1 VTSSTAAPVE
11 PADLS
16 LALTT
21 AAYVVRAAGYAVVA
35 TGQDDLASD
44 PQRAHAHTSAAT
56 FGSRMSAVK
65 CGAIARRHV
74 ANVPRASGQWD
85 APAMRAHTEEV
96 TVTRGKR
103 DVSNCATFRF
113 DSRFLRLSA
122 RETEHACT
130 QIFRRKSN
138 NEVQ

>member
-16 LALTT
+16 RTNDGRVRRTCRWICRSSDGARRSRVRST
-21 AAYVVRAAGYAVVA
+21 ARTRTHVHRHVRITNERGEVRRDSAASR
-35 TGQDDLASD
+35 GQRPAGVGPMGRVRDA
-44 PQRAHAHTSAAT
+44 RAH
-56 FGSRMSAVK
+56 G
-65 CGAIARRHV
+65 
-74 ANVPRASGQWD
+74 
-85 APAMRAHTEEV
+85 EV

-103 DVSNCATFRF
+103 DVSNCPTFRF

-130 QIFRRKSN
+130 QIFRRKNN
-138 NEVQ
+138 NEIR